1 MTGGTVVAGHWYA
14 AHPRTWGPS
23 VSHDQAIGGGLM
35 ITLAELVAL
44 PFLILVFA
52 EWRRAERVR
61 TVALDARLDREAFAA
76 PEPDSGRPWW
86 ETDQGEVGRRMRGR

>member
-1 MTGGTVVAGHWYA
+1 MVAGHWYA